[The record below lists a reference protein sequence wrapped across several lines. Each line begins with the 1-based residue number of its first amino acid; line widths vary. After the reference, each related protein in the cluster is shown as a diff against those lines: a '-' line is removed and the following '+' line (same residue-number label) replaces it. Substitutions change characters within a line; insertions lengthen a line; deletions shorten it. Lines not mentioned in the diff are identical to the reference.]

1 MKAILTVL
9 LVIFL
14 DLLGFSFII
23 PFLPDYVH
31 QLGGSPLW
39 FSWILGAY
47 SIGQFLMAPVWGRL
61 SDKVGRKPILVI
73 STLGSTLAWT
83 SLALVH
89 SLVFLLIVRFIAGLM
104 SANFTVAQSYIVD
117 VSPPEKRTSNLGLT
131 GMAFGIGFILGP
143 PSGGFL
149 YLLGPSAPFWGSALL
164 AASALTLVLTAVPES
179 KTKIAS
185 RKPVAGKS
193 LLGFLKDP
201 VLRGILLVNLGFSL
215 AFSLFQSMFSQV
227 SILQLH
233 FAPWQIGASLAFAGV
248 LIALTQGGGLR
259 FLVKR
264 YAERPLMWVSL
275 LLCGVGLILWG
286 FATVSTELL
295 VSLVPISLGGGIATV
310 LIRSLMTKSV
320 SDHEVGTAL
329 GISSSLDSFSRVVG
343 PLVGGVLVS
352 VSAMLPGLISGVMI
366 LLSVAV
372 GILVWGWN
380 HKASTDSPEPAEAS
394 E

>member
-23 PFLPDYVH
+23 PFLPDYVAH
-31 QLGGSPLW
+31 LGGSPLW

-47 SIGQFLMAPVWGRL
+47 SIGQFIMAPVWGRW
-61 SDKVGRKPILVI
+61 SDKVGRKPVLLI

-89 SLVFLLIVRFIAGLM
+89 SLVFLLIIRFIAGLM

-117 VSPPEKRTSNLGLT
+117 VSPPEKRTANLGLT
-131 GMAFGIGFILGP
+131 GMAFGVGFILGP

-164 AASALTLVLTAVPES
+164 AASALTLVIIAVPES
-179 KTKIAS
+179 KNKIAS
-185 RKPVAGKS
+185 RQRVAGKS
-193 LLGFLKDP
+193 LVGFLKDP
-201 VLRGILLVNLGFSL
+201 GLRGILLVNLGFSL

-275 LLCGVGLILWG
+275 FLCGVGLLLWG
-286 FATVSTELL
+286 VSTLSVELL
-295 VSLVPISLGGGIATV
+295 LALVPISLGGGIATV
-310 LIRSLMTKSV
+310 LIRSLLTKSV

-343 PLVGGVLVS
+343 PLLGGVLVS
-352 VSAMLPGLISGVMI
+352 ISAMLPGLLSGAMI
-366 LLSVAV
+366 LLSVLLGV
-372 GILVWGWN
+372 SLWGWKS
-380 HKASTDSPEPAEAS
+380 KASAEPAPAEAS

>member
-23 PFLPDYVH
+23 PFLPDYVAH
-31 QLGGSPLW
+31 LGGSPLW

-47 SIGQFLMAPVWGRL
+47 AIGQFFMAPVWGRW
-61 SDKVGRKPILVI
+61 SDRVGRKPVLLI

-89 SLVFLLIVRFIAGLM
+89 SLVFLLIIRFIAGLM

-117 VSPPEKRTSNLGLT
+117 VSPPEKRTANLGLT
-131 GMAFGIGFILGP
+131 GMAFGVGFILGP
-143 PSGGFL
+143 PTGGFL

-164 AASALTLVLTAVPES
+164 AASALTLVILAVPES
-179 KTKIAS
+179 KSKVAS
-185 RKPVAGKS
+185 RRPVVGKS
-193 LLGFLKDP
+193 LVGFLKDP
-201 VLRGILLVNLGFSL
+201 ALRGILLVNLGFSL

-248 LIALTQGGGLR
+248 LIAITQGGGLR

-275 LLCGVGLILWG
+275 FLCGVGLLLWG
-286 FATVSTELL
+286 VSTLSIELL
-295 VSLVPISLGGGIATV
+295 VALVPISLGGGIATV
-310 LIRSLMTKSV
+310 LIRSLLTKSV

-343 PLVGGVLVS
+343 PLLGGVLVS
-352 VSAMLPGLISGVMI
+352 VSAMLPGILSGIMI
-366 LLSVAV
+366 LLSVLL
-372 GILVWGWN
+372 GILLWGWKS
-380 HKASTDSPEPAEAS
+380 KASAEPLPAEAS